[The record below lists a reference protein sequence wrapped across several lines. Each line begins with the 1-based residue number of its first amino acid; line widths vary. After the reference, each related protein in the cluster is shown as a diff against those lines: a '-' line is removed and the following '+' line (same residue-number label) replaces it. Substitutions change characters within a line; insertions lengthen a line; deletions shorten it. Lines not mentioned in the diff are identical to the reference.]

1 MSLLPYAGVGKLWSA
16 EFPVSACFS
25 KTGRS
30 YTTERCLFLWE
41 SDLPQDKMY
50 LYLLT
55 ITLALLCI
63 VVIACNF
70 ITTVAIAFMKRKR
83 NGVHRGHKS
92 NSAMTSS
99 TEKKVDKKSNNTSK
113 SCSLETASDDI
124 ASKVSDGVMNTD
136 LSTNSFEN
144 AGVGKQD
151 EKMQQCTE
159 ITEGLDSDSHST
171 KEGCPAKR
179 LIFIF
184 HN

>member
-1 MSLLPYAGVGKLWSA
+1 MFALLMSLLPYVGVGKLWSS

-25 KTGRS
+25 RIGRS
-30 YTTERCLFLWE
+30 YTTERCLYLWE
-41 SDLPQDKMY
+41 SDSPQDKVY

-63 VVIACNF
+63 VVITCNF
-70 ITTVAIAFMKRKR
+70 ITTVAIASMKKMR
-83 NGVHRGHKS
+83 NGMHRGHNS

-99 TEKKVDKKSNNTSK
+99 TEKEMDKKSNNTSK

-124 ASKVSDGVMNTD
+124 ASKVSDGVMNTEIYI
-136 LSTNSFEN
+136 NSFGN

-151 EKMQQCTE
+151 EKIQQRTE
-159 ITEGLDSDSHST
+159 ITKELDGDSHST

-179 LIFIF
+179 D
-184 HN
+184 